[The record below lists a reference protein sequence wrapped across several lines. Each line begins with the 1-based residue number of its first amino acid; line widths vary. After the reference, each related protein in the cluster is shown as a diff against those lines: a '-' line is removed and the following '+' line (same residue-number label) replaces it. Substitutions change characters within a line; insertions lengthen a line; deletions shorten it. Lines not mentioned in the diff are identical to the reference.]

1 MDPIT
6 AAAAISAGTA
16 LVGGI
21 LGNQQS
27 ASNTAA
33 ANAQTAANQA
43 SANLSNERSAIRR
56 MNFQERM
63 SNTAYQRA
71 MDDMRKANLNPMLA
85 YMQGGASS
93 PSGAGS
99 TAGAAHAQAAPYTD
113 PLGPAVSSAVDT
125 YFRGQG
131 VAQGARGLGIQEGQ
145 LEVAKANSKAD
156 IAKKASDIAMQS
168 ATAKRIEMETRAL
181 QYRIHKEKLDSDFYG
196 SDAGKTMYYLDKING
211 AAGGSLD
218 ILNKGLDLINPLRSK
233 IPNGP
238 RKLQEKF
245 NPKTGEIEKWLP

>member
-6 AAAAISAGTA
+6 AGLAISAGTA

-33 ANAQTAANQA
+33 ANAQNAANQA
-43 SANLSNERSAIRR
+43 SANLSNERSAIRQ

-125 YFRGQG
+125 YVRGQG
-131 VAQGARGLGIQEGQ
+131 VVQGARGLGIQEGQ
-145 LEVAKANSKAD
+145 LAVAKANSKAD
-156 IAKKASDIAMQS
+156 IAKKHQ
-168 ATAKRIEMETRAL
+168 T
-181 QYRIHKEKLDSDFYG
+181 
-196 SDAGKTMYYLDKING
+196 
-211 AAGGSLD
+211 
-218 ILNKGLDLINPLRSK
+218 
-233 IPNGP
+233 
-238 RKLQEKF
+238 
-245 NPKTGEIEKWLP
+245 

>member
-6 AAAAISAGTA
+6 AGA
-16 LVGGI
+16 LITGGATLI
-21 LGNQQS
+21 GGFLGNQQS

-33 ANAQTAANQA
+33 ANAQSAANQA
-43 SANLSNERSAIRR
+43 SANRSNERSAIRQ
-56 MNFQERM
+56 MDFQERM
-63 SNTAYQRA
+63 SNTAYQRG

-125 YFRGQG
+125 YTKGQG

-145 LEVAKANSKAD
+145 LEIAKANSKAEF
-156 IAKKASDIAMQS
+156 Q
-168 ATAKRIEMETRAL
+168 
-181 QYRIHKEKLDSDFYG
+181 
-196 SDAGKTMYYLDKING
+196 N
-211 AAGGSLD
+211 
-218 ILNKGLDLINPLRSK
+218 
-233 IPNGP
+233 
-238 RKLQEKF
+238 
-245 NPKTGEIEKWLP
+245 